1 MVVIARRGGRPWAF
15 ASADYGK
22 RKLFAALAKSQ
33 SLCGIRSLP
42 RRKILGKG
50 KSMDKLRMEVEELP
64 ELDTAVAISGSVKQ
78 QEVGG
83 GLCLTIAA
91 AIAVYAAW

>member
-1 MVVIARRGGRPWAF
+1 MEKV
-15 ASADYGK
+15 
-22 RKLFAALAKSQ
+22 
-33 SLCGIRSLP
+33 
-42 RRKILGKG
+42 
-50 KSMDKLRMEVEELP
+50 RMEVEELP

-83 GLCLTIAA
+83 GLCLGLAA